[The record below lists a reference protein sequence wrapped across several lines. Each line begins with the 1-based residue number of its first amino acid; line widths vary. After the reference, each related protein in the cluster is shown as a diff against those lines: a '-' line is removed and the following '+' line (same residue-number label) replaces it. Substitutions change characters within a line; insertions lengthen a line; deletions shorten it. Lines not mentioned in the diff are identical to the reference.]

1 MCHHIHLF
9 YFYFPLAKGARGM
22 FHQNGIMFEN
32 LSYGTSPTP
41 LHKGDLKESVPK
53 NKQHTQKRIIFADDG
68 KI

>member
-9 YFYFPLAKGARGM
+9 YFYFPLAKEARGM

-41 LHKGDLKESVPK
+41 PSQGGF
-53 NKQHTQKRIIFADDG
+53 KRIRVIRA
-68 KI
+68 